1 MGAVTHRTG
10 VFRVGNI
17 KWKIL
22 ELCPLME
29 ISSYLLRWLAEMSV
43 TIKDLED
50 AGVVIP
56 KQPPL
61 THLELVWKADLREQ
75 QRFIEELI
83 RW

>member
-1 MGAVTHRTG
+1 MGAVTHRMG